1 MALCHK
7 VRQGS
12 LLIEELWSKEKMEE
26 HSNRCPWCGRD
37 PIYQQYHDEVWGRP
51 VANEQELFEKLC
63 LDGQQAGLSW
73 ITILKKQHSYQAAY
87 DQFDPERIVQYDDKK
102 ISELLQN
109 PGVIRN
115 KLKVQSI
122 IKNARAFLALKDEG
136 RCFSE
141 FLWNF
146 VDGQPVQNEFQSMG
160 EVPVSNAT
168 SEAMSKALKRLGFT
182 FVGPTIC
189 YAFMEA
195 VGMVNDH
202 LVSCDQWRECHELT
216 GKFILPS

>member
-37 PIYQQYHDEVWGRP
+37 PIYRQYHDEVWGRP

-160 EVPVSNAT
+160 EVPVSNAA

>member
-1 MALCHK
+1 
-7 VRQGS
+7 
-12 LLIEELWSKEKMEE
+12 MEE
-26 HSNRCPWCGRD
+26 QSNRCPWCGRD

-51 VANEQELFEKLC
+51 VADEQELFEKLC

-87 DQFDPERIVQYDDKK
+87 DQFDPERIAQYDDKK

-122 IKNARAFLALKDEG
+122 IKNARAYVALKDKG
-136 RCFSE
+136 KCFSD

-146 VDGQPVQNEFQSMG
+146 VDGQPVQNEFQSMD

-202 LVSCDQWRECHELT
+202 LVSCDQWRECHEST
-216 GKFILPS
+216 VKFRLPS